1 MRHGP
6 FVLRATA
13 LLSVG
18 VLVVHDLRYRLAFG
32 GHGAHGDHALEAHG
46 HSHLSL
52 VAPVVALLVL
62 VAAARLL
69 QQVAA
74 GPAHAGR
81 RSLTRLWLRGTAAL
95 VVAFAAQELLE
106 GALAP
111 GHPAGLD
118 GAFGDGGWIALPL
131 ALAVGGAIAI
141 CLRGADGLAAAGAHV
156 GWGLVRLVVPADAR
170 TIRQVIARASIP
182 SPLATRAAGRAP
194 PRACV

>member
-1 MRHGP
+1 MRQGP

-18 VLVVHDLRYRLAFG
+18 VLVVHELRYRLAFG
-32 GHGAHGDHALEAHG
+32 GHADHALEAHG
-46 HSHLSL
+46 HGYLSL
-52 VAPVVALLVL
+52 VAPVVGLLVL

-74 GPAHAGR
+74 GASEGAPG
-81 RSLTRLWLRGTAAL
+81 SLTRQWILTAVSL
-95 VVAFAAQELLE
+95 VVAFTAQELLE

-111 GHPAGLD
+111 GHPAGFD

-131 ALAVGGAIAI
+131 ALAVGGAIAW
-141 CLRGADGLAAAGAHV
+141 CLRGADRLVASGVDV
-156 GWGLVRLVVPADAR
+156 GPGLVRPVAAATERAHLPATSSAKVR
-170 TIRQVIARASIP
+170 

-194 PRACV
+194 PLVCV